1 MLCVPFQVRV
11 SIFESQNEVLSIVFN
26 ATNSHNTNWFSASRV
41 ISSPWTD
48 FVTNPPAF
56 FSLNV
61 PSDRSFYIST
71 PLIACGN
78 DGGWLV
84 VSSGPCAWDKRFP
97 APSILYSKLKTSTN
111 WNVHGKRK
119 RRAILT
125 LIPVPVTRT
134 LDNSNFFLFP
144 LKVGIMGSRLYKKS
158 SV

>member
-26 ATNSHNTNWFSASRV
+26 ATNSDNTNWFSASRV

-48 FVTNPPAF
+48 FVTNPPTYF
-56 FSLNV
+56 TLNV
-61 PSDRSFYIST
+61 PSDRPFLISLPYIT
-71 PLIACGN
+71 CEL

-111 WNVHGKRK
+111 WNVPGKRK

-125 LIPVPVTRT
+125 LIHTNPGNQNPR
-134 LDNSNFFLFP
+134 
-144 LKVGIMGSRLYKKS
+144 
-158 SV
+158 

>member
-1 MLCVPFQVRV
+1 MPRFLWSAFLVVDVYSHFLLIDAVLRQMMLCVPFQVRV

-26 ATNSHNTNWFSASRV
+26 ATNSDNTNWFSASRV

-48 FVTNPPAF
+48 FVTNPPAL

-61 PSDRSFYIST
+61 PSDRPFYIAT
-71 PLIACGN
+71 PLNTCGN

-84 VSSGPCAWDKRFP
+84 VSSGPCAWEKRFP

-111 WNVHGKRK
+111 WNVPGKLK

-125 LIPVPVTRT
+125 LI
-134 LDNSNFFLFP
+134 L
-144 LKVGIMGSRLYKKS
+144 
-158 SV
+158 

>member
-26 ATNSHNTNWFSASRV
+26 AANSDNTNWFSASRV

-48 FVTNPPAF
+48 FVTNPPAL

-61 PSDRSFYIST
+61 PSDRPFYIAT
-71 PLIACGN
+71 PLNTCGN

-84 VSSGPCAWDKRFP
+84 VSSGPCAWEKRFP

-111 WNVHGKRK
+111 WNVPGKLK

-125 LIPVPVTRT
+125 LI
-134 LDNSNFFLFP
+134 L
-144 LKVGIMGSRLYKKS
+144 
-158 SV
+158 

>member
-26 ATNSHNTNWFSASRV
+26 ATNSDNTNWFSASRV

-48 FVTNPPAF
+48 FVTNTPAL

-61 PSDRSFYIST
+61 PSDRPFYIAT
-71 PLIACGN
+71 PLNTCGN

-84 VSSGPCAWDKRFP
+84 VSSGPCAWEKRFP

-111 WNVHGKRK
+111 WNFPGKLK

-125 LIPVPVTRT
+125 LIH
-134 LDNSNFFLFP
+134 
-144 LKVGIMGSRLYKKS
+144 
-158 SV
+158 